1 MEIVQEAMTKIKLAN
16 FNILELK
23 DILAMPNKFKV
34 TIRVKQKFTQEI
46 LNKREPVEGIRVEQG
61 VIHKMVAMVKLEA
74 ILAFAAKLA
83 DHIVDSDIVAFQ
95 DKLAA
100 TNFLNS

>member
-1 MEIVQEAMTKIKLAN
+1 
-16 FNILELK
+16 
-23 DILAMPNKFKV
+23 
-34 TIRVKQKFTQEI
+34 
-46 LNKREPVEGIRVEQG
+46 
-61 VIHKMVAMVKLEA
+61 MVAMVKLEA

-100 TNFLNS
+100 TNLLNS